1 MAYFHLMRCVIDE
14 CNRCVRV
21 LMFWVLL
28 CGFWGITQE
37 GSLAWPDP
45 TRRKGLVQCLTWIV
59 IMQSAHRLNYKYL
72 PTAIVFDHSF
82 HTSGVQGAKLF
93 KAVPIMTTASYR
105 TPNYLQLWGVR
116 YMQIHVRHWTM
127 QILPLGRV
135 WSRETTR
142 KEGMLTSKIYMKSW
156 SWWEKGCML
165 VHLLGQ
171 TVKPCLIPVSKTT
184 RESSLSDCLF
194 ASGM

>member
-105 TPNYLQLWGVR
+105 TPIICSCEVLDTCKYMLGTGPCRSFLWVGSGHAR
-116 YMQIHVRHWTM
+116 LPGRGAC
-127 QILPLGRV
+127 LPLRY
-135 WSRETTR
+135 
-142 KEGMLTSKIYMKSW
+142 I
-156 SWWEKGCML
+156 
-165 VHLLGQ
+165 
-171 TVKPCLIPVSKTT
+171 
-184 RESSLSDCLF
+184 
-194 ASGM
+194 